1 MVNNKM
7 PTTTVEMRVSLI
19 VTVFDL
25 YNRLIITRLIGMFNN
40 KAVKRPGAYVFIK
53 IVEIKCGKKALK
65 IIEPKNPI
73 KAHFMTFDFRKT

>member
-1 MVNNKM
+1 M
-7 PTTTVEMRVSLI
+7 PTTTVEMRVSLM

-53 IVEIKCGKKALK
+53 IVEIKCRKKAFS
-65 IIEPKNPI
+65 IFPPKYQSNHKEIWLNERVIGVFPW
-73 KAHFMTFDFRKT
+73 